1 MLKVDNFPT
10 EHAFNLFKWL
20 FHPVTI
26 STLSVY
32 GTIIGFAGRWAWKKL
47 EAKQNE
53 DLAKMK
59 FAIEDLSNNVNDSMI
74 TIQRDMLRLQIIT
87 GINSGRLSAEEVTLL
102 YDQYKDKGGNSYIS
116 RIVDDYLEDTL
127 DAKHSK

>member
-10 EHAFNLFKWL
+10 EHAFNFFKWL
-20 FHPVTI
+20 FNPVII

-32 GTIIGFAGRWAWKKL
+32 ATSIGFAGRWAWKKL

-53 DLAKMK
+53 DLEKMK
-59 FAIEDLSNNVNDSMI
+59 FVIEDLSNNVNDSMI

-87 GINSGRLSAEEVTLL
+87 GINSGRLSAGEVTVL

-116 RIVDDYLEDTL
+116 RIVDDYLEETL

>member
-1 MLKVDNFPT
+1 MDNFPT
-10 EHAFNLFKWL
+10 EHAFDLLKWL
-20 FHPVTI
+20 LNPVTI

-32 GTIIGFAGRWAWKKL
+32 GTSVVFAGRWAWKKL

-53 DLAKMK
+53 DLTNMK
-59 FAIEDLSNNVNDSMI
+59 CDIKDLSNNVNNSMLM
-74 TIQRDMLRLQIIT
+74 IQRDMLRLQIIT
-87 GINSGRLSAEEVTLL
+87 GINSGRLSAGEVTTL

-116 RIVDDYLEDTL
+116 RIVNDYLEETL